1 MCTAVIPACGCA
13 VPLFSP
19 PTHAYCTRQ
28 APTLL
33 EMLLRCWVQG
43 KLGTGATPDA
53 GELVSLPRTLIPVVI
68 DKFGAAY
75 TGKSAKWAF
84 ATALHAY
91 MTTSWSE
98 ATGGCLGFRVP
109 QCCSH
114 HWAGIVCVPEGWSVL
129 SLVGVGMQS
138 RWRGLVTRSGV
149 CVTALGS

>member
-1 MCTAVIPACGCA
+1 VCPLATLQIARAAHLLLLFLLGVPVSCTQRLSLTAVPACGS
-13 VPLFSP
+13 PSP
-19 PTHAYCTRQ
+19 PPFPHFYCTRQ

-98 ATGGCLGFRVP
+98 ATGGCLYIAFP
-109 QCCSH
+109 
-114 HWAGIVCVPEGWSVL
+114 SV
-129 SLVGVGMQS
+129 VHITGPG
-138 RWRGLVTRSGV
+138 
-149 CVTALGS
+149 

>member
-1 MCTAVIPACGCA
+1 MGGLRYIDCVLWQHFRLLALRTCCFCFRWVSPCRVHNGC
-13 VPLFSP
+13 PCLWFPFSP
-19 PTHAYCTRQ
+19 PFPHTDCTRQ

-43 KLGTGATPDA
+43 KLGAGATPDA

-84 ATALHAY
+84 ATALHAF

-98 ATGGCLGFRVP
+98 ATGGCLFFAFP
-109 QCCSH
+109 
-114 HWAGIVCVPEGWSVL
+114 
-129 SLVGVGMQS
+129 GVVRITGP
-138 RWRGLVTRSGV
+138 G
-149 CVTALGS
+149 

>member
-1 MCTAVIPACGCA
+1 MCPLATLQIARAAHLLLLFSLGVPVSCTQRLSLLV
-13 VPLFSP
+13 VPLLP
-19 PTHAYCTRQ
+19 PFPHFYCTRQ

-43 KLGTGATPDA
+43 KLGAGATPDA

-84 ATALHAY
+84 ATALHAF

-98 ATGGCLGFRVP
+98 ATGGCLFFAFP
-109 QCCSH
+109 
-114 HWAGIVCVPEGWSVL
+114 
-129 SLVGVGMQS
+129 GVVRITGP
-138 RWRGLVTRSGV
+138 G
-149 CVTALGS
+149 

>member
-1 MCTAVIPACGCA
+1 MV
-13 VPLFSP
+13 LLLP
-19 PTHAYCTRQ
+19 PPHFPHSYCTRQ

-53 GELVSLPRTLIPVVI
+53 GELVSQPRTLIPVVV

-98 ATGGCLGFRVP
+98 ATGGCLFFAFP
-109 QCCSH
+109 QF
-114 HWAGIVCVPEGWSVL
+114 VVPEGWSVL

-138 RWRGLVTRSGV
+138 RWDKERGLVTLSCL
-149 CVTALGS
+149 CVAAVSVNA

>member
-1 MCTAVIPACGCA
+1 MSSGYTPGCSRLALVAAVLAGCPRVVYTVVIPACGGA
-13 VPLFSP
+13 VAPLPSP
-19 PTHAYCTRQ
+19 PPHTCCTRQ

-84 ATALHAY
+84 ATALHAH

-98 ATGGCLGFRVP
+98 ATGGCL
-109 QCCSH
+109 
-114 HWAGIVCVPEGWSVL
+114 
-129 SLVGVGMQS
+129 
-138 RWRGLVTRSGV
+138 
-149 CVTALGS
+149 

>member
-1 MCTAVIPACGCA
+1 MGVSSGYTPDCSRCALVAAVFAGCPRVVYTTAVPDGC
-13 VPLFSP
+13 PCLWFPFSP
-19 PTHAYCTRQ
+19 PPFPHFYCTRQ

-98 ATGGCLGFRVP
+98 ATGGCLYIAFP
-109 QCCSH
+109 
-114 HWAGIVCVPEGWSVL
+114 SV
-129 SLVGVGMQS
+129 VHITGPG
-138 RWRGLVTRSGV
+138 
-149 CVTALGS
+149 